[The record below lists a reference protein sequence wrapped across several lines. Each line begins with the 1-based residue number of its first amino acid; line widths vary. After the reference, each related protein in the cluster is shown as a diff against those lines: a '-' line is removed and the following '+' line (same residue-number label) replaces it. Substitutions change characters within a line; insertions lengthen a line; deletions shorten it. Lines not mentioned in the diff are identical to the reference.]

1 MIDLINNALVM
12 IGFYSISYREENTI
26 EKTGSGDYDYEF
38 VGTGKIVKE
47 YERTI
52 FKTKLPF

>member
-1 MIDLINNALVM
+1 M

-26 EKTGSGDYDYEF
+26 EKTGSGDYDFEF